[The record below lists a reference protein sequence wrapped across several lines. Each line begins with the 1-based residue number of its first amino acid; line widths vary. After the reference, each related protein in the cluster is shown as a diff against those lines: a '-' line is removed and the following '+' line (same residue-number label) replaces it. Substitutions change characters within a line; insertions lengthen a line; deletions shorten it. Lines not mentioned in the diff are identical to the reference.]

1 MTKVQIYQTQNAENR
16 IYFLGSL
23 IGSCVVGIPLG
34 FLICNKIAEIPG
46 LSYISYQ
53 FPWLFLLL
61 YFVLRPRSGSLS
73 TGTMEDR
80 GAPIPLCSFKRVIPF
95 NIPFTVC
102 AAALGLS
109 KSSAMYCLIS
119 TKSCRASSEMCSLFI
134 HARIYFVKAM
144 CWRRTAVS
152 RAFSQIGLQTLAC
165 MKSTCN
171 GPSPMTA
178 SRRFVF
184 IGFLLPRW
192 VPPHGAAGHRPAH
205 DVHGMA
211 WRFCAGAFLQGLPS

>member
-34 FLICNKIAEIPG
+34 FFLCNEIAEIPG

-61 YFVLRPRSGSLS
+61 YFVLRPRSGTRFPPGRWKTGARRSCSVLS
-73 TGTMEDR
+73 SGR
-80 GAPIPLCSFKRVIPF
+80 FPSISPLPF
-95 NIPFTVC
+95 
-102 AAALGLS
+102 ALGLS

-119 TKSCRASSEMCSLFI
+119 TKSCRASSEMWNLFI
-134 HARIYFVKAM
+134 QCAYLFCEGDVLEKNGSAGSVKF
-144 CWRRTAVS
+144 
-152 RAFSQIGLQTLAC
+152 FSHFGLQTLAC

-184 IGFLLPRW
+184 IGFLLPHW
-192 VPPHGAAGHRPAH
+192 VPA
-205 DVHGMA
+205 A
-211 WRFCAGAFLQGLPS
+211 WRSRAQTST